1 MRYVLFGKLNPEWV
15 DKDERV
21 TRSKQKLEDLGIKL
35 EAVLY
40 TQGAYD
46 FVDVIETGDPA
57 AALAFSAWYATQGFG
72 QITSMPAY
80 TTDEFSDALKKL

>member
-1 MRYVLFGKLNPEWV
+1 MRYVLFGKLNPNWV

-21 TRSKQKLEDLGIKL
+21 SRSKQKLEELGIKL

-46 FVDVIETGDPA
+46 FVDVISTGEPT

-72 QITSMPAY
+72 QISSMSAY
-80 TTDEFSDALKKL
+80 TTDQFSDALKRI